1 MNKDEFRPTTK
12 INQKE
17 KVGVFT
23 SGLFLLILPGVIVFF
38 FSATLF
44 NRPGVGFF
52 LGSLIL
58 LVLLISGGLEPY
70 KFMREI
76 ANMVKKKRWTWGRK
90 PAKSIFNKRD

>member
-1 MNKDEFRPTTK
+1 MAKDNFRRTTK

-17 KVGVFT
+17 KIGVFT
-23 SGLFLLILPGVIVFF
+23 SGLFLLMFPGVLIFF
-38 FSATLF
+38 LFATLLDL
-44 NRPGVGFF
+44 PGVGFL

-76 ANMVKKKRWTWGRK
+76 TNMVKKKRWTWGRK
-90 PAKSIFNKRD
+90 PAKSIFERD